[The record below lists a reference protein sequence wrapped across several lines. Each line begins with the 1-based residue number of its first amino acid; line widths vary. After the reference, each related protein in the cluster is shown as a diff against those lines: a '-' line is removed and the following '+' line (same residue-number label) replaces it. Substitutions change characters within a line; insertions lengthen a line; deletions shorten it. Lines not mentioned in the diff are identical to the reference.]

1 MSEREQDLD
10 VIIIG
15 AGPAGMSAAIWCKD
29 LGLNAVVLEK
39 NSEAGGQLLSIYNP
53 ITNYPGL
60 RTENGR
66 EMRDRFLESAN
77 SSGVDIRLGTE
88 VVEIDPKGKF
98 VKTAD
103 GKFFRG
109 QAVILASGVSRRRL
123 NIPGE
128 AEFTGR
134 GVIESGSK
142 ERELARG
149 KTVAII
155 GGGDAALEN
164 AVILSEYAAK
174 IYVIHRRN
182 SFSARDE
189 FVDAAA
195 ANGTVEFVFNA
206 EVDRI
211 SGHGWVDAID
221 VRDRS
226 TNSSH
231 TISVDLVLARIGVE
245 PNSGLI
251 QELAGSGP
259 NGYLQLDQNCRVIG
273 SPVYGAGDVADRVAP
288 TIITAAGAGAAA
300 AKAILRLSV
309 RRNYV

>member
-15 AGPAGMSAAIWCKD
+15 AGPAGISAAIWCKD

-77 SSGVDIRLGTE
+77 SSSVDIRLGTE
-88 VVEIDPKGKF
+88 VVKIDPKGKF

-103 GKFFRG
+103 GNLFQA
-109 QAVILASGVSRRRL
+109 QAVILASGVRRRRL

-128 AEFTGR
+128 TEFAGR

-164 AVILSEYAAK
+164 ALILAKYAK
-174 IYVIHRRN
+174 KVYVIHRRDK
-182 SFSARDE
+182 FSARRE
-189 FVDAAA
+189 FVEAASA
-195 ANGTVEFVFNA
+195 ANVIEFVLDS
-206 EVDRI
+206 EVQKI
-211 SGHGWVDAID
+211 SGTRSVTEVK
-221 VRDRS
+221 VRDHRTGDRALS
-226 TNSSH
+226 A
-231 TISVDLVLARIGVE
+231 DLVLIRIGVE

-251 QELAGSGP
+251 RGVAGSGP
-259 NGYLQLDQNCRVIG
+259 NGYLRLDSDYRVIG
-273 SPVYGAGDVADRVAP
+273 AAVYGAGDVANQVAP
-288 TIITAAGAGAAA
+288 TIVTAAGAGAAA
-300 AKAILRLSV
+300 VKAVLRLSV
-309 RRNYV
+309 QRNYV

>member
-15 AGPAGMSAAIWCKD
+15 AGPAGISAAIWCKD

-77 SSGVDIRLGTE
+77 SSSVDIRLGTE
-88 VVEIDPKGKF
+88 VVEIDPNGKF

-103 GKFFRG
+103 GDLFRS
-109 QAVILASGVSRRRL
+109 QAVILASGVRRRRL

-128 AEFTGR
+128 TEFAGR

-164 AVILSEYAAK
+164 AIILSKYAK
-174 IYVIHRRN
+174 KVYVIHRRDK
-182 SFSARDE
+182 FSARRE
-189 FVDAAA
+189 FVEAASA
-195 ANGTVEFVFNA
+195 ANVIEFVLDS
-206 EVDRI
+206 EVQKI
-211 SGHGWVDAID
+211 SGTRSVTEVK
-221 VRDRS
+221 VRDHRTGDRALS
-226 TNSSH
+226 A
-231 TISVDLVLARIGVE
+231 DLVLIRIGVE

-251 QELAGSGP
+251 RGVAGSGP
-259 NGYLQLDQNCRVIG
+259 NGYLRLDSDHRIIG
-273 SPVYGAGDVADRVAP
+273 AAVYGAGDVANQVAP
-288 TIITAAGAGAAA
+288 TIVTAAGAGAAA
-300 AKAILRLSV
+300 VKAVLRLSV
-309 RRNYV
+309 QRNYV

>member
-15 AGPAGMSAAIWCKD
+15 AGPAGISAAIWCND
-29 LGLNAVVLEK
+29 LGLDAVVLEK

-98 VKTAD
+98 VKTAA
-103 GKFFRG
+103 GNIFQA
-109 QAVILASGVSRRRL
+109 QAVILASGVRRRSL

-128 AEFTGR
+128 TEFAGR

-164 AVILSEYAAK
+164 AIILSEYAAK

-189 FVDAAA
+189 VVDAAA

-226 TNSSH
+226 TNSNH

-259 NGYLQLDQNCRVIG
+259 NGDLQLDQNCRVIG

-300 AKAILRLSV
+300 AKAIVRLSV